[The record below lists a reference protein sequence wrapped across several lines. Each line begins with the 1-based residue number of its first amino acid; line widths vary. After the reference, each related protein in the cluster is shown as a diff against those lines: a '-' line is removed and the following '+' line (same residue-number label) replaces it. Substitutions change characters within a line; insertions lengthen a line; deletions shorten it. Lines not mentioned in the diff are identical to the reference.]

1 MFRQYLLLTDSAALV
16 SVMSAC
22 TSTTADELVPDNR
35 LPVAFS
41 ASADINSRAVT
52 TDSENFT
59 EKPFAVWGSYISHN
73 TSGTP
78 VKVFDNVEV
87 KYEVSSWT
95 YQDTQY
101 WLPGMDYRFAALH
114 PAANGA
120 TDVTFDMTGGLSF
133 GYTVTPDTDLLGV
146 ATDTKSCTGIGL
158 MGPVELKF
166 NHLQARVQFVVKRAP
181 GLSRDL
187 GIIIDAASFSGVY
200 TSAVYNVTAGNIRC
214 TVQGSLSG
222 AVAANTNVTVPA
234 DATKGV
240 DLFGYVFVLPVNVPV
255 GDSGATF
262 TMTYTYSDAPGE
274 QCTYSCKLADLS
286 PSWQPGLTYRY
297 TLEIGADDYILF
309 SKPEVIPWEE
319 TGGTNIIIQGD
330 HTA

>member
-1 MFRQYLLLTDSAALV
+1 MFRQYLLLTASAALM

-22 TSTTADELVPDNR
+22 TSTTADDLEADNR

-41 ASADINSRAVT
+41 ASTDINSRAA

-59 EKPFAVWGSYISHN
+59 EKPFAVWGSYISH
-73 TSGTP
+73 TKPGTP

-87 KYEVSSWT
+87 RYEGSSWT

-114 PAANGA
+114 PATNGA
-120 TDVTFDMTGGLSF
+120 TDVTFDMSGGLSF
-133 GYTVTPDTDLLGV
+133 GYTVSPDTDLLGA
-146 ATDTKSCTGIGL
+146 ATDTKSCTGVGL

-166 NHLQARVQFVVKRAP
+166 THLQARVQFVVKRSA
-181 GLSRDL
+181 GLSQDL
-187 GIIIDAASFSGVY
+187 SISVNAASFSGVY
-200 TSAVYNVTAGNIRC
+200 TSADYNVAADNIRC
-214 TVQGSLSG
+214 TVKGSLSG
-222 AVAANTNVTVPA
+222 TVAANSNVTVPA
-234 DATKGV
+234 DASKAV

-274 QCTYSCKLADLS
+274 QRPYSCKLADLS
-286 PSWQPGLTYRY
+286 PSWQPGRTYRY
-297 TLEIGADDYILF
+297 TLEIGADDYIIF

-330 HTA
+330 QTS